1 MEEIFYEIIFSDE
14 YLSDIKKHQKAGQK
28 IILKKIAT
36 FLLEL
41 KENPTFGTGQIE
53 PLKDYGERNIYSR
66 RVDKKHRLIYEVF
79 EEEKCVEI
87 LSAYGH
93 YDDR

>member
-1 MEEIFYEIIFSDE
+1 MEDIFYEIIFSDE
-14 YLSDIKKHQKAGQK
+14 YLDDIGTHQKAGQK

-41 KENPTFGTGQIE
+41 KENPTTGTGQVE
-53 PLKDYGERNIYSR
+53 PLKGYGERNVYSR
-66 RVDKKHRLIYEVF
+66 RIDKKHRLIYEIF
-79 EEEKCVEI
+79 EEEKRVEI

-93 YDDR
+93 YDEK

>member
-1 MEEIFYEIIFSDE
+1 MEGIFYEIIYSDE
-14 YLSDIKKHQKAGQK
+14 YLYDIERHQKAGQK

-41 KENPTFGTGQIE
+41 KENPTTGIGQVE
-53 PLKDYGERNIYSR
+53 LLKGYGERNVYSR
-66 RVDKKHRLIYEVF
+66 RIDKKHRLIYEVF

-93 YDDR
+93 YDDK